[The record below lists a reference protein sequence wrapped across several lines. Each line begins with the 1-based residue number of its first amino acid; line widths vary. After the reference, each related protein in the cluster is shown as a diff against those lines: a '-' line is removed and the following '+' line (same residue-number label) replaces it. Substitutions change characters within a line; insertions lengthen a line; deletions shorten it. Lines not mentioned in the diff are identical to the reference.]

1 MPPGPCPVQAVNGT
15 CGCRFFWVFSACLRY
30 HPRMNFNYQTPYTS
44 IRLPVFARNV
54 VSTSHPLAAQ
64 AGLRILW
71 QGGNAVDAA
80 IAAAAALT
88 ITEPVSNG
96 LGSDAFCIL
105 WDGQQLHGLN
115 ASGPAPQA
123 WTPGYFQSKY
133 GAAATTPPKRGMDSV
148 TIPGA
153 VSAWVALSERFGKLP
168 FEDLLQPAI
177 EIAERGYLL
186 PVVVQQKWAA
196 ATPELQS
203 MPGFAQSF
211 LPWGRAPNVGELFKF
226 PAAARGL
233 RLIAQTKGQ
242 AFYGGEIAQ
251 ALARF
256 SADNGGSHQVSDF
269 AHFKPEWVTPLAK
282 NYRQHTLH
290 EIPPNGQGIAA
301 QIALGILENFDLAS
315 LPVDGVAS
323 QHLQIEAMK
332 LAFADV
338 YRFVAERQGME
349 VSTEQML
356 DNAYLA
362 QRAKLIDMKRAQA
375 FGAGNPVKGGTIYL
389 TAADENGMMVSFI
402 QSNYMGFGSGCVEP
416 TYGISLQNRGH
427 GFTVSTATPNQA
439 NLVAP
444 GKRPFHTIIPAF
456 LTQNGQPVM
465 SFGVMGGNMQPQ
477 GHMQTV
483 VRMIDHL
490 QNPQAAC
497 DAPRW
502 RFNQGMEINVESSM
516 NPQTVQGLKDLGHH
530 VDVINDSY
538 QDFGAGQF
546 IWRAGDPKVE
556 GYVVASDP
564 RRDGLAAGF

>member
-1 MPPGPCPVQAVNGT
+1 MTFN
-15 CGCRFFWVFSACLRY
+15 FS
-30 HPRMNFNYQTPYTS
+30 NPYAST
-44 IRLPVFARNV
+44 RLPVFARNI

-133 GAAATTPPKRGMDSV
+133 GASATTPPKRGMDSV

-186 PVVVQQKWAA
+186 PVVVQQKWEA

-203 MPGFAQSF
+203 LPGFAQSF
-211 LPWGRAPNVGELFKF
+211 LPWGRAPKVGELFKF

-269 AHFKPEWVTPLAK
+269 AQFKPEWVTPLAK

-427 GFTVSTATPNQA
+427 GFTVSTDTPNQA

-456 LTQNGQPVM
+456 LTQDGQPVM

-483 VRMIDHL
+483 VRMLDYQ

-502 RFNQGMEINVESSM
+502 RFNQGLEINVESSM
-516 NPQTVQGLKDLGHH
+516 NPHTVQGLKDLGHH